1 MSSFLRL
8 ALAMACRM
16 ALTCQPLLGMAQW
29 YATPNF
35 PHAPMPT
42 WNERLLT
49 DLSRRSEGVPTREVR
64 SRLYG
69 GLLTNTYK
77 FRSRHHVHVTICYCL
92 RCSGPTLPRRPEH
105 LRQDLLGIKRQGWGI
120 PPELVLLGISSAF
133 CLKKAAPISIIA
145 LWWVTQAVRILL

>member
-1 MSSFLRL
+1 MSCWQGGKLR
-8 ALAMACRM
+8 
-16 ALTCQPLLGMAQW
+16 GMCSVAAI
-29 YATPNF
+29 YF

-145 LWWVTQAVRILL
+145 L